1 MSLGMPG
8 QILEINDNVAVVD
21 FWGTQKC
28 VRIDLLEEMAFP
40 GDYII
45 EHEGFAVRRIPIEEV
60 ADTIA
65 MYELVLCEA

>member
-21 FWGTQKC
+21 FWGTRKC
-28 VRIDLLEEMAFP
+28 VRLDLLEETAAP

-45 EHEGFAVRRIPIEEV
+45 EHEGFAIRRIPIEEV
-60 ADTIA
+60 AETVA